1 MIRLIAD
8 RLKAPSANI
17 LFPDQHCY
25 GVLLLS
31 RLVKLKKATRFILIF
46 SLMPV
51 CFLESLGCAAR
62 DTYTYHRIQS
72 EFKGKSS
79 IPVMPHSGSSKT
91 VQEALSEPLSIKRA
105 INIALE
111 RNPDM
116 DMAISRIQQ
125 SDALIDEA
133 FAAFWPVLSFYVEY
147 LQGDAPSAYLF
158 KTIDQRELPER
169 VDFNDPGWFENYE
182 TGIHGRINIF
192 NGGRD
197 LLRKKMAETGLE
209 IRELDLQSIQNALIT
224 SVINAFYSTLA
235 ARDFIKIAQA
245 SVRTVEAQLRITK
258 ARYQAGGALKS
269 DVLSLEVRL
278 AQAKEDLI
286 RAENNYSLSKASL
299 ANLLGEDPDTS
310 LDLAGMETV
319 PIDLPKDYASGLVQ
333 ALANRPELRKVRLE
347 IVQSRM
353 ALDTARSEYL
363 PRLDL
368 QAKYYLD
375 DANFDFER
383 ERENWTA
390 GIILNWDLFT
400 GFDTKAKADRATRVL
415 EEMMAMDRKTALAIQ
430 LDLKTSYLKLEE
442 AKARLAVTEASAAQ
456 ADESLRLVKK
466 QYEGGSATITR
477 YLETELALNRARIRS
492 TAAFYDREKTRAAVG
507 RALGYWGKYAGG
519 DIHWQ

>member
-1 MIRLIAD
+1 M
-8 RLKAPSANI
+8 
-17 LFPDQHCY
+17 LFSI
-25 GVLLLS
+25 GWL
-31 RLVKLKKATRFILIF
+31 KLKKESRFFLILGLTLTCSHMI
-46 SLMPV
+46 
-51 CFLESLGCAAR
+51 LGCAAKK
-62 DTYTYHRIQS
+62 TYTYDHIQR
-72 EFKGKSS
+72 EYKPTRHIAPIAQKE
-79 IPVMPHSGSSKT
+79 SSKT
-91 VQEALSEPLSIKRA
+91 GRDGLSQPLSIKNA
-105 INIALE
+105 IEIALQ

-116 DMAISRIQQ
+116 DMAIARIQQ

-133 FAAFWPVLSFYVEY
+133 TAAFWPVLSFYLEY

-182 TGIHGRINIF
+182 TGIHGRLNVF

-197 LLRKKMAETGLE
+197 LLRKRMAETGLQ

-224 SVINAFYSTLA
+224 SVIHAFYNTLA
-235 ARDFIKIAQA
+235 ARDFIKIAQT
-245 SVRTVEAQLRITK
+245 SVTTVETQLRITT

-278 AQAKEDLI
+278 AQAKENLI

-299 ANLLGEDPDTS
+299 ANLLGEDPDTAI
-310 LDLAGMETV
+310 DLGGMESLSLA
-319 PIDLPKDYASGLVQ
+319 LPEDYPSGLIQ
-333 ALANRPELRKVRLE
+333 ALANRPELRKVRLQV
-347 IVQSRM
+347 VQSRM
-353 ALDTARSEYL
+353 DLDTARSEYL

-375 DANFDFER
+375 DADFSFEK

-400 GFDTKAKADRATRVL
+400 GFDTRAKADRAERVL
-415 EEMMAMDRKTALAIQ
+415 EEMMALDRKTALSIQ
-430 LDLKTSYLKLEE
+430 LDLKTAYLKLEE
-442 AKARLAVTEASAAQ
+442 AQARLAVTEASAAQ
-456 ADESLRLVKK
+456 AEESLRLVKK

-477 YLETELALNRARIRS
+477 YLDTELALNRARIRS

-507 RALGYWGKYAGG
+507 RALGYWVNYAGRTFIG
-519 DIHWQ
+519 SQ